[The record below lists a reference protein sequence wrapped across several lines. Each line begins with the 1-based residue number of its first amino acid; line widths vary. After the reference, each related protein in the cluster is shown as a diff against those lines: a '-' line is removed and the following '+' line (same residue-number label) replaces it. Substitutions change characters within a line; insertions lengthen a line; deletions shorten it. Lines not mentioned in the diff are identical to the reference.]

1 MKKFAVEVKQFLRR
15 VKRFHLRNFV
25 KKKYIPVYIVACL
38 LFFFVTG
45 LFVFDMIY
53 TGKSTDPIENANRA
67 ENPEVLDTSNIVKNL
82 SSDYPTVTS
91 VKDGIGNVNYSSFG
105 QGNMD
110 YWKNPSIR
118 VEDVLNIAVV
128 VNNPKGMELSYKYD
142 YQTPGGAFQ
151 SIQDWSSSNNVVFT
165 VPENATG
172 RWLYIRMMVKDS
184 DSKFRF
190 DGCDDYTYLVYEVN
204 PKDVNNKIYPVIE
217 NTGDDKG
224 NVNTN
229 SWGANEGGSWP
240 DGLPKYL
247 NVADTVIFTIKA
259 NDPNKD
265 SMQYR
270 FEIQVDGGSFSIL
283 KDWGSE
289 SSYTWVIPD
298 GYSGKKVNIM
308 ASVRDGDKYLLF
320 NDSGDDYNYMIY
332 TIK

>member
-1 MKKFAVEVKQFLRR
+1 MKKFAVEVKQFFRR
-15 VKRFHLRNFV
+15 VKQFHLRNFV
-25 KKKYIPVYIVACL
+25 KKKYIPVYIVACV
-38 LFFFVTG
+38 LFFLVTG
-45 LFVFDMIY
+45 LFVFDMV
-53 TGKSTDPIENANRA
+53 TRGKDFDPIENANRV

-110 YWKNPSIR
+110 YWKNPSIK
-118 VEDVLNIAVV
+118 VEDVLNISVV
-128 VNNPKGMELSYKYD
+128 VNNPKGTGLSYKYD
-142 YQTPGGAFQ
+142 YQVPGGAFQ
-151 SIQDWSSSNNVVFT
+151 SIQDWSSSNGIAFT
-165 VPENATG
+165 IPENATG
-172 RWLYIRMMVKDS
+172 RWLYIRVAVKDT
-184 DSKFRF
+184 DNKFRF
-190 DGCDDYTYLVYEVN
+190 DSCDDYTYLVYEVN
-204 PKDVNNKIYPVIE
+204 PKDVKSKIYPVIE

-259 NDPNKD
+259 NDPNED

-270 FEIQVDGGSFSIL
+270 FEVQVDGGSFSVL

-289 SSYTWVIPD
+289 SSYTWVIPE